1 MSVTAIRRFDRAQAL
16 DQLRV
21 DPTLAKASLSSLAKR
36 WGVARSTARAWVL
49 DALVEPPATPVASAA
64 ALTTAP
70 EGLPPLPAAP
80 TAPVPVPAMAAPPL
94 PGTATLAD
102 PQIEISP
109 EPRGGWA
116 ANLLA
121 YATAALLAAVAAY
134 FSVSGMVEIFP
145 GAPVAVIA
153 FAGAMELS
161 KLVTAGW
168 LARQWRAVGVPLRIV
183 LICLIAGLA
192 AINAAGVYGRLVEAH
207 VSVAVATESSIAERL
222 GALDARIDAQGQSV
236 ASLDQRL
243 AEIDSAIAK
252 LTERGRASA
261 ALAAI
266 ANQRAQR
273 EALSASRTKEMASL
287 IELRADRAKLDAEKS
302 RAEAAQGPVVYMA
315 AMLGLPLEV
324 TVRWLIL
331 LMVLTC
337 DPTAIALTVAAARR
351 A

>member
-16 DQLRV
+16 EQLRL
-21 DPTLAKASLSSLAKR
+21 DPSLAKTSLSSLAKR

-49 DALVEPPATPVASAA
+49 DAL
-64 ALTTAP
+64 LP
-70 EGLPPLPAAP
+70 EAAP
-80 TAPVPVPAMAAPPL
+80 PESFPSDATAAQHETLPVPSPPAPVPAPPL
-94 PGTATLAD
+94 PEMATIAD
-102 PQIEISP
+102 TLVAMPAIAPGSSS
-109 EPRGGWA
+109 A

-153 FAGAMELS
+153 FAGAMELA

-168 LARQWRAVGVPLRIV
+168 LARQWRDVGVPLRIV
-183 LICLIAGLA
+183 LIGLIVGLA

-207 VSVAVATESSIAERL
+207 VGSAVATESSIAERL
-222 GALDARIDAQGQSV
+222 GALDARIDAQGQTV
-236 ASLDQRL
+236 AMLDQRL
-243 AEIDSAIAK
+243 TEIDAAIAK
-252 LTERGRASA
+252 MTERGRATA

-266 ANQRAQR
+266 ANQRSLR
-273 EALSASRTKEMASL
+273 ETLVSSRLKETTSL
-287 IELRADRAKLDAEKS
+287 IELRADRAKLEAEKS
-302 RAEAAQGPVVYMA
+302 RAEAAKGPVVYMA

-351 A
+351 AA

>member
-1 MSVTAIRRFDRAQAL
+1 MSVTAIRRFDRVQAL
-16 DQLRV
+16 EQLRL

-49 DALVEPPATPVASAA
+49 DGLVAAPAATADAGGFLTTIPEALPAVSVPATEKAA
-64 ALTTAP
+64 ARLT
-70 EGLPPLPAAP
+70 
-80 TAPVPVPAMAAPPL
+80 MAA
-94 PGTATLAD
+94 AES
-102 PQIEISP
+102 Q
-109 EPRGGWA
+109 GGSA

-121 YATAALLAAVAAY
+121 YATAALLATVAAY

-145 GAPVAVIA
+145 GAPIAVMA
-153 FAGAMELS
+153 FAGAMELA

-168 LARQWRAVGVPLRIV
+168 LARQWGNVGFMLRIV
-183 LICLIAGLA
+183 LIGLIAGLA
-192 AINAAGVYGRLVEAH
+192 AINAAGVYSRLVEAH
-207 VSVAVATESSIAERL
+207 VGATVAAESSIAERM
-222 GALDARIDAQGQSV
+222 GALDARIDAQGQTV
-236 ASLDQRL
+236 ATLDQRL
-243 AEIDSAIAK
+243 AEIDAAVAK

-266 ANQRAQR
+266 AAQR
-273 EALSASRTKEMASL
+273 NLRDTLAVSRTKEMAVL
-287 IELRADRAKLDAEKS
+287 TELRADHAKLEAERS
-302 RAEAAQGPVVYMA
+302 RAEAAQGPLVYMA
-315 AMLGLPLEV
+315 AMLDLPLDV